1 MSNLHS
7 DRKVVKLGRQTRCL
21 KNNNKLIKKDNKMNI
36 KYKDN
41 FMAETNEIKG
51 LIESGQDCTEVLGT
65 YMQVA
70 LGSACKGLIDN
81 DTFQSGVTTIMDSIA
96 SSDLSDEIKA
106 KYKEELS
113 RVNQEVEQELLEEQ
127 IMEEIKTA
135 KEQTLSILG
144 RAKALARKNKY
155 VTGAVIAVAVIGA
168 ALLIRN
174 KLSKGDEDTGANDVV
189 IISGAF

>member
-21 KNNNKLIKKDNKMNI
+21 KNNNKLIKKDNKMNN
-36 KYKDN
+36 KDRNN
-41 FMAETNEIKG
+41 FVAETNEIKG

-155 VTGAVIAVAVIGA
+155 VTGAVVAVAVIGT

-174 KLSKGDEDTGANDVV
+174 KLKGDEDTGANDVV

>member
-7 DRKVVKLGRQTRCL
+7 DRKVVKLGRETRCL
-21 KNNNKLIKKDNKMNI
+21 KNNNKLIMKDNKMNI
-36 KYKDN
+36 KDKDN

-135 KEQTLSILG
+135 KEQTSILG

>member
-7 DRKVVKLGRQTRCL
+7 DRKVVKLGGQTRCL
-21 KNNNKLIKKDNKMNI
+21 KNNNKLIKKDTKMNI
-36 KYKDN
+36 KDKDN

-113 RVNQEVEQELLEEQ
+113 RVNREVEQELLEEQ

-155 VTGAVIAVAVIGA
+155 VTGAVVAVAVIGT

-174 KLSKGDEDTGANDVV
+174 KLKGDEDTGANDVV

>member
-7 DRKVVKLGRQTRCL
+7 DRKVVKLGRETRCL
-21 KNNNKLIKKDNKMNI
+21 KSNKNLITKDNKMNN
-36 KYKDN
+36 KDKAN

-113 RVNQEVEQELLEEQ
+113 RVNQEGEQELLEEQ

-135 KEQTLSILG
+135 KEQTSILG

-155 VTGAVIAVAVIGA
+155 VTGAVVAVAVIGT

>member
-21 KNNNKLIKKDNKMNI
+21 KNNNKLIKKDNKMNN
-36 KYKDN
+36 KDRNN
-41 FMAETNEIKG
+41 FVAETNEIKG

-113 RVNQEVEQELLEEQ
+113 RVNRVVEQEILEEQ

-144 RAKALARKNKY
+144 RAKALATKNKY
-155 VTGAVIAVAVIGA
+155 VTGAVVAVAVIGT

-174 KLSKGDEDTGANDVV
+174 KLKGDEDTGANDVV

>member
-21 KNNNKLIKKDNKMNI
+21 KNNNKLIKKDNKMNN
-36 KYKDN
+36 KDRNN
-41 FMAETNEIKG
+41 FVAETNEIKG

-113 RVNQEVEQELLEEQ
+113 RVNREVEQEILEEQ

-155 VTGAVIAVAVIGA
+155 VTGAVVAVAVIGT

-174 KLSKGDEDTGANDVV
+174 KLKGDEDTGANDVV

>member
-21 KNNNKLIKKDNKMNI
+21 KNNNKLIKKDNKMNN
-36 KYKDN
+36 KDRNN
-41 FMAETNEIKG
+41 FVAETNEIKG

-113 RVNQEVEQELLEEQ
+113 RVNREVEQEILEEQ

-144 RAKALARKNKY
+144 RAKALATKNKY
-155 VTGAVIAVAVIGA
+155 VTGAVVAVAVIGT

-174 KLSKGDEDTGANDVV
+174 KLKGDEDTGANDVV